1 MEGVGD
7 REGTT
12 ARARATLQLSCRDG
26 EQARVLWEAVRADDP
41 GSVGGSIDGD
51 VLTITAGPDRI
62 ASLRVTVDDVLACL
76 QAASGAS
83 TVTDDAGDGE
93 GEVD

>member
-1 MEGVGD
+1 MEGLDD
-7 REGTT
+7 RGGAT
-12 ARARATLQLSCRDG
+12 AKATLQLRARDG
-26 EQARVLWEAVRADDP
+26 EQARVLWDAVRADDP
-41 GSVGGSIDGD
+41 GSVEGSVEDG

-62 ASLRVTVDDVLACL
+62 ASLRVTLDDVLACL

-83 TVTDDAGDGE
+83 TATDLPEDGE